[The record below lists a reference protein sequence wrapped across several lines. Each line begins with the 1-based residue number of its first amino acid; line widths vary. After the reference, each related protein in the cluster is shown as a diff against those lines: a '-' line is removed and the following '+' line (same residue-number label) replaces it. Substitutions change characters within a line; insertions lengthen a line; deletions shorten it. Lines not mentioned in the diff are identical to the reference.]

1 MMDKKMQS
9 DLNNIRANGGQK
21 IDEMGKMTNDSV
33 KREKKGKTKR
43 VNFVGKGKMYK
54 KLRHVNKK

>member
-43 VNFVGKGKMYK
+43 VNFVGKGKM
-54 KLRHVNKK
+54 